1 MGEHRCMGC
10 LVNSCLGVTL
20 QDFLLPSDVPLLE
33 LWILPISIVLAQDSW
48 PLTLSMFSSFSFGM
62 RVYMCMWMYIA
73 YTYSCICLCVC
84 IYMFMG
90 LFMCY
95 GTIVERGGGRRDSVT

>member
-1 MGEHRCMGC
+1 MLASMKAQHKAEIDKAVEDEDYPRAHELKVKSTGE
-10 LVNSCLGVTL
+10 

-62 RVYMCMWMYIA
+62 
-73 YTYSCICLCVC
+73 CVLSL
-84 IYMFMG
+84 IH
-90 LFMCY
+90 
-95 GTIVERGGGRRDSVT
+95 I